1 MANNTKRS
9 NFSFDDRQLEDIGR
23 ENISLLN
30 RLANVATR
38 KPVHKEPTVLKVES
52 SAQRNR
58 RKQAQEIER
67 QNLVCIY
74 DYYI

>member
-1 MANNTKRS
+1 MANTKRT
-9 NFSFDDRQLEDIGR
+9 NLSFDDRRLEDIGR

-30 RLANVATR
+30 RLASVATR
-38 KPVHKEPTVLKVES
+38 KPVNKEPSVLKVES

-67 QNLVCIY
+67 QNLVSKR
-74 DYYI
+74 